1 MRPPKG
7 TIISIVYMFG
17 DPNQCEPV
25 EAGGEVHYDKIRI
38 NDSWSERKD
47 FRENF
52 MPIFCVKVHK
62 YQGCDIDDHYNIFEI
77 NRMDK
82 KQLYTALS
90 KTKYLDYI
98 HLDDSKIN
106 NGYFPRWQP
115 DLGITNSRFN
125 SFNVQKCPDIR

>member
-1 MRPPKG
+1 
-7 TIISIVYMFG
+7 MFG

-38 NDSWSERKD
+38 NDSWSERKE

-77 NRMDK
+77 NRMD